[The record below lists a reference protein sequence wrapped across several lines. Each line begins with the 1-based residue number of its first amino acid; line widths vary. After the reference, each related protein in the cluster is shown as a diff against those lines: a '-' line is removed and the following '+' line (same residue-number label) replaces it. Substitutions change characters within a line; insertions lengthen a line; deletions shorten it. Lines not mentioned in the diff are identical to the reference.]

1 MQKFYFDRTD
11 EDSLILVEA
20 EINGM
25 PISMALDT
33 GASHTT
39 IDETTLMLAGVSTSS
54 SDQTVDIETAKGII
68 EAKLTKLKTFKS
80 LDKEMN
86 DFEVQTYDFIAA
98 GILSQYNGLIGL
110 DFLQNTHFCID
121 LQENSISF
129 PE

>member
-1 MQKFYFDRTD
+1 
-11 EDSLILVEA
+11 
-20 EINGM
+20 
-25 PISMALDT
+25 
-33 GASHTT
+33 
-39 IDETTLMLAGVSTSS
+39 MLAGVSIGSTEQIVS
-54 SDQTVDIETAKGII
+54 IETAKGII

-98 GILSQYNGLIGL
+98 GILSQYDGLIGL
-110 DFLQNTHFCID
+110 DFLRNTHFCID